1 VHHLHSPRRSLAWA
15 VCRCKILGMRLLNRR
30 LSDMA
35 TRALAHFA
43 ARAERAAAL
52 GGGAGSLEL
61 SGRARAAAAVALED
75 LLLWLAS
82 YRCGLTA
89 LLSCIL
95 VGVSVDSGCVER
107 ACRWHQGMLIEQDV
121 DLEKV
126 GLRPFTLLLA

>member
-1 VHHLHSPRRSLAWA
+1 MLYPTVHQVCGQKPRSALLLQCLISAPSSEPSSVIRVGGL
-15 VCRCKILGMRLLNRR
+15 CRCKTLGVRLLNRR

-43 ARAERAAAL
+43 ARAERAAAA

-82 YRCGLTA
+82 YRRGLAA
-89 LLSCIL
+89 LPSCIL
-95 VGVSVDSGCVER
+95 AGVSVNSGCVER
-107 ACRWHQGMLIEQDV
+107 ACR
-121 DLEKV
+121 
-126 GLRPFTLLLA
+126 